1 MFKKKVSDQIINEAL
16 FLPSPKPGAL
26 PIAVGGHHLCPET
39 LLRAPFV
46 GIYWVAQGRGESFAL
61 LLFLGLSKGNE
72 GSVRVNRSLGQKEML
87 QSLEKVNDA
96 ELSFSQAYL

>member
-1 MFKKKVSDQIINEAL
+1 M
-16 FLPSPKPGAL
+16 
-26 PIAVGGHHLCPET
+26 
-39 LLRAPFV
+39 
-46 GIYWVAQGRGESFAL
+46 AQGRGESFAL
-61 LLFLGLSKGNE
+61 LLFLGLSKSNK